1 MATSTTILSSP
12 FFVEGVLP
20 FLLVFVLVYAVLQKS
35 KILGDDKKQINAIV
49 SLVIGLIVIS
59 FNKYVSI
66 IVNLIPVLAV
76 GLVIILVFL
85 LLWGIVFV
93 NEDFAVAGW
102 VKWTFGGLAFA
113 AVLISALIFTEA
125 WSYFKDYFSG
135 DNTLFINIVFLVIV
149 GVAVAV
155 VVGFG
160 GKNENS
166 SSSSGKNK

>member
-1 MATSTTILSSP
+1 MATFSGTVLSSP

-35 KILGDDKKQINAIV
+35 KILGDEKKQINAIV

-59 FNKYVSI
+59 FSNYVGI
-66 IVNLIPVLAV
+66 IVNLIPILAV

-93 NEDFAVAGW
+93 GGEEFKVPGW
-102 VKWTFGGLAFA
+102 VRMGFGGLAFIA
-113 AVLISALIFTEA
+113 ILIASLIFTGA
-125 WSYFKDYFSG
+125 WDYFKDYLSG
-135 DNTLFINIVFLVIV
+135 DSTLFTNIIFLVIV
-149 GVAVAV
+149 GIAIAV

-160 GKNENS
+160 GKGGEK
-166 SSSSGKNK
+166 GK